1 MLTKAGLA
9 VIGAL
14 STGREATAA
23 ISRWKPSIRRLIS
36 TTYSTSYSN
45 RGCSPNT
52 VGQTTSGGLLTDHP
66 VVEAYRALRS
76 ELGHVEWP
84 DLLSPAT
91 LRVCWYLDEPR
102 RVSEIAERLKITR
115 QGVHKA
121 LSPLKHRAML
131 SPLRPRVRVE

>member
-23 ISRWKPSIRRLIS
+23 DLAME
-36 TTYSTSYSN
+36 TEYSQTHLYDVLDELLES
-45 RGCSPNT
+45 GCSPNT
-52 VGQTTSGGLLTDHP
+52 VGQTTSG
-66 VVEAYRALRS
+66 RS
-76 ELGHVEWP
+76 PSQTTQSSKRTGPFDPNSDTLNGP
-84 DLLSPAT
+84 TFSPAT

-131 SPLRPRVRVE
+131 SPPAQSTR

>member
-23 ISRWKPSIRRLIS
+23 DPRWKPSIRRLIS

-52 VGQTTSGGLLTDHP
+52 VGANNQREVSLTDHP

-76 ELGHVEWP
+76 ELG
-84 DLLSPAT
+84 
-91 LRVCWYLDEPR
+91 R
-102 RVSEIAERLKITR
+102 
-115 QGVHKA
+115 
-121 LSPLKHRAML
+121 
-131 SPLRPRVRVE
+131 

>member
-23 ISRWKPSIRRLIS
+23 DPRWKPSIRRLIS

-52 VGQTTSGGLLTDHP
+52 VGQTTSGRSPLTDHP

-84 DLLSPAT
+84 DLSPAT

-102 RVSEIAERLKITR
+102 R
-115 QGVHKA
+115 
-121 LSPLKHRAML
+121 
-131 SPLRPRVRVE
+131 RV